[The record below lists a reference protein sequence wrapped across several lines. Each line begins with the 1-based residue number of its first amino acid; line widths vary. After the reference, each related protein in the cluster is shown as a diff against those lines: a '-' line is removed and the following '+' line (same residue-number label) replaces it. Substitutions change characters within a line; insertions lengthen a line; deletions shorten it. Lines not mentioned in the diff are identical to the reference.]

1 VFEIAG
7 KLDIPEP
14 VPDTMEEV
22 NDILFKYEGPCDTP
36 EEMLDRANE
45 YLKRTRA
52 LAHEYVRLPED
63 EECICLP
70 VPECC
75 KDSYPWG
82 GYEGGDF
89 SIRPLVG
96 QMFLNV
102 YNYKNVT
109 DGWIRMNTLHE
120 AYPGHHVQ
128 YVRAVVDETPE
139 TVKIGAKLVP
149 LLEGTCLRTE
159 RAFPGYLLGRSVLP
173 ALCRIPAA
181 SCFRAD
187 LCGSDAVL
195 LRGVSGGSNQTVRN
209 GTRIRQG
216 NGKRPG

>member
-1 VFEIAG
+1 
-7 KLDIPEP
+7 
-14 VPDTMEEV
+14 MEEV
-22 NDILFKYEGPCDTP
+22 NEILFKYEGPCDTP

-63 EECICLP
+63 ETCICLP

-120 AYPGHHVQ
+120 AI
-128 YVRAVVDETPE
+128 R
-139 TVKIGAKLVP
+139 
-149 LLEGTCLRTE
+149 GTM
-159 RAFPGYLLGRSVLP
+159 YSM
-173 ALCRIPAA
+173 
-181 SCFRAD
+181 
-187 LCGSDAVL
+187 
-195 LRGVSGGSNQTVRN
+195 
-209 GTRIRQG
+209 
-216 NGKRPG
+216 